1 MVRLG
6 AEGRGGH
13 GREAQEGGDICVL
26 VADSHHC
33 MAETKTTL
41 LSNYPPNKNLKIK
54 YFLIKKSKKQLSKKV
69 QVVSGRIRLKMGVHG
84 RTICRRFEGR
94 RD

>member
-6 AEGRGGH
+6 AGGWGGQ
-13 GREAQEGGDICVL
+13 GREAREGGDICVL

-33 MAETKTTL
+33 MAETKIL
-41 LSNYPPNKNLKIK
+41 VSNYPPNKNLKIK
-54 YFLIKKSKKQLSKKV
+54 YFLIKKFKKQLSKKV
-69 QVVSGRIRLKMGVHG
+69 QVVSGRVRHKMGVHK